1 MCLIA
6 FAVNASKRWPLVI
19 ASNRDEFFDRPTLPL
34 ARWQS
39 ATGQSIVSG
48 RDARAGGTWLGMTPS
63 GRIAFLTNVREAAL
77 PGQSIQPAF
86 EKSRGEL
93 VMRWLE
99 GRMSAAQFMLDTDR
113 TRYGGFNLVLGD
125 WQTGQWRWISN
136 RLFET
141 RPDGSTAQRPKAAGW
156 CSRVLEPGVYA
167 LSNAALDTPW
177 PKTLALK
184 TALTGALG
192 ASDEVGLKKP
202 LWEAL
207 ASRSYASTENLPGL
221 LGSDANFMT
230 MQSITPE
237 GRAKGTMNLDS
248 DPKNPLEKALS
259 SAYVDSPERGYGTRC
274 STVLVATPQA
284 GEQSQMK
291 WTLRVEEKTH
301 LQSADAAVS
310 TRLVL
315 HWPST
320 ETLP

>member
-6 FAVNASKRWPLVI
+6 FAINASKRWPLVI

-39 ATGQSIVSG
+39 AAGQSIVSG

-63 GRIAFLTNVREAAL
+63 GRVAFLTNVREASL
-77 PGQSIQPAF
+77 PGQPTQPPFA
-86 EKSRGEL
+86 KSRGEL

-99 GRMSAAQFMLDTDR
+99 GHMSATQFMLDTDSAS
-113 TRYGGFNLVLGD
+113 YGGFNLVVGD
-125 WQTGQWRWISN
+125 WQAGQWDWISN

-141 RPDGSTAQRPKAAGW
+141 HLDGSVAHRPKAAGW
-156 CSRVLEPGVYA
+156 CSRVLEPGIYA

-184 TALTGALG
+184 AALTGALG
-192 ASDEVGLKKP
+192 AADEAGLQKP
-202 LWEAL
+202 LWDAL
-207 ASRSYASTENLPGL
+207 ASRSYASTESLPDTGVP
-221 LGSDANFMT
+221 S
-230 MQSITPE
+230 E
-237 GRAKGTMNLDS
+237 
-248 DPKNPLEKALS
+248 LEKALS

-284 GEQSQMK
+284 GELNQIR

-301 LQSADAAVS
+301 VPSAAAAS
-310 TRLVL
+310 TRLML
-315 HWPST
+315 QWPST
-320 ETLP
+320 GAFP

>member
-1 MCLIA
+1 MCLVG

-39 ATGQSIVSG
+39 AAGHSIVSG

-63 GRIAFLTNVREAAL
+63 GRVAFLTNVREASL
-77 PGQSIQPAF
+77 PDQPTKPAF
-86 EKSRGEL
+86 AKSRGEL

-99 GRMSAAQFMLDTDR
+99 GSMSAAQFMLDTDS
-113 TRYGGFNLVLGD
+113 TNYGGFNLVVGD

-136 RLFET
+136 RQFET
-141 RPDGSTAQRPKAAGW
+141 HPDGSTAHRPKASGW

-184 TALTGALG
+184 AALTGALG
-192 ASDEVGLKKP
+192 AADEVRLKKP

-207 ASRSYASTENLPGL
+207 ANRSHASTESLPNTGVP
-221 LGSDANFMT
+221 S
-230 MQSITPE
+230 E
-237 GRAKGTMNLDS
+237 
-248 DPKNPLEKALS
+248 LEKALS

-274 STVLVATPQA
+274 STVLVARPQT

-301 LQSADAAVS
+301 LQSSDATAS
-310 TRLVL
+310 TRLML
-315 HWPST
+315 QWPST
-320 ETLP
+320 GTLP

>member
-1 MCLIA
+1 MCLVA

-39 ATGQSIVSG
+39 AAGHNIVSG

-63 GRIAFLTNVREAAL
+63 GRVAFLTNVREASL
-77 PGQSIQPAF
+77 PGQPIQPTF

-99 GRMSAAQFMLDTDR
+99 GRMSASQFMLDTDS
-113 TRYGGFNLVLGD
+113 TRYAGFNLVLGD

-184 TALTGALG
+184 AALTGALG
-192 ASDEVGLKKP
+192 ASDETGLKKP

-207 ASRSYASTENLPGL
+207 ASRSYASTESLPDTGVP
-221 LGSDANFMT
+221 SD
-230 MQSITPE
+230 
-237 GRAKGTMNLDS
+237 
-248 DPKNPLEKALS
+248 LEKALS

-301 LQSADAAVS
+301 LQSADAVAS
-310 TRLVL
+310 TRLML
-315 HWPST
+315 QWPST
-320 ETLP
+320 GTLPC

>member
-1 MCLIA
+1 MNLDSDPKNPTETENSRMCLVA

-39 ATGQSIVSG
+39 AAGHSIVSG
-48 RDARAGGTWLGMTPS
+48 RDARAGGTWLGMTAS
-63 GRIAFLTNVREAAL
+63 GRIAFLTNVREAPLQGL
-77 PGQSIQPAF
+77 PSVPAF

-99 GRMSAAQFMLDTDR
+99 GSMSASQFMLDTDS
-113 TRYGGFNLVLGD
+113 TSYAGFNLVLGD

-184 TALTGALG
+184 AALTGALG
-192 ASDEVGLKKP
+192 ASDEAGLEKP

-207 ASRSYASTENLPGL
+207 ASRSYASTESLPDTGVP
-221 LGSDANFMT
+221 S
-230 MQSITPE
+230 E
-237 GRAKGTMNLDS
+237 
-248 DPKNPLEKALS
+248 LEKALS
-259 SAYVDSPERGYGTRC
+259 SAYVNSPERGYGTRC

-291 WTLRVEEKTH
+291 WTLRVEEKTYV
-301 LQSADAAVS
+301 QSADAAAS
-310 TRLVL
+310 TRLTL
-315 HWPST
+315 QWPSIG
-320 ETLP
+320 TLP

>member
-1 MCLIA
+1 MCLVA
-6 FAVNASKRWPLVI
+6 FAINASKRWPLVI

-39 ATGQSIVSG
+39 AAGQSIVSG
-48 RDARAGGTWLGMTPS
+48 RDARAGGTWLGMTAS
-63 GRIAFLTNVREAAL
+63 GRIAFLTNVREAPLSGL
-77 PGQSIQPAF
+77 PSVPAF

-99 GRMSAAQFMLDTDR
+99 GRMTAAQFMLDTDS

-141 RPDGSTAQRPKAAGW
+141 RPDGSTAQRPKAALW

-184 TALTGALG
+184 AALTGALG
-192 ASDEVGLKKP
+192 ASDEAGLEMP

-207 ASRSYASTENLPGL
+207 ASRSYASTESLPDTGVP
-221 LGSDANFMT
+221 SD
-230 MQSITPE
+230 
-237 GRAKGTMNLDS
+237 
-248 DPKNPLEKALS
+248 LEKALS

-301 LQSADAAVS
+301 LQSADAAAS
-310 TRLVL
+310 TRLML
-315 HWPST
+315 QWPST
-320 ETLP
+320 CTLP

>member
-1 MCLIA
+1 MCLVA

-39 ATGQSIVSG
+39 AAGHSIVSG

-63 GRIAFLTNVREAAL
+63 GRIAFLTNVREASL
-77 PGQSIQPAF
+77 PGQPTQPPFA
-86 EKSRGEL
+86 KSRGEL

-99 GRMSAAQFMLDTDR
+99 GSMSASQFMLDTDS
-113 TRYGGFNLVLGD
+113 TSYAGFNLVLGD

-141 RPDGSTAQRPKAAGW
+141 RPDGSTAHRPKAAGW

-184 TALTGALG
+184 AALMGALG
-192 ASDEVGLKKP
+192 ASDGAGLEKP

-207 ASRSYASTENLPGL
+207 ASRSYASTESLPDTGVP
-221 LGSDANFMT
+221 SD
-230 MQSITPE
+230 
-237 GRAKGTMNLDS
+237 
-248 DPKNPLEKALS
+248 LEKALS
-259 SAYVDSPERGYGTRC
+259 SAYVDAPERGYGTRC
-274 STVLVATPQA
+274 STVLLATPQA

-291 WTLRVEEKTH
+291 WTLRVEEKMH
-301 LQSADAAVS
+301 LQSAAAAAS
-310 TRLVL
+310 TRLML
-315 HWPST
+315 QWPST
-320 ETLP
+320 GTLP

>member
-1 MCLIA
+1 MCLVA

-39 ATGQSIVSG
+39 AAGHSIISG
-48 RDARAGGTWLGMTPS
+48 RDARAGGTWLGMTAS
-63 GRIAFLTNVREAAL
+63 GRIAFLTNVREAPLQCL
-77 PGQSIQPAF
+77 PSVPAF

-93 VMRWLE
+93 VVRWLE
-99 GRMSAAQFMLDTDR
+99 GRMTAAQFMLDTDSNS
-113 TRYGGFNLVLGD
+113 YGGFNLVLGD
-125 WQTGQWRWISN
+125 WQTGQWSWISN

-184 TALTGALG
+184 AALTDALG
-192 ASDEVGLKKP
+192 ASNEAGLKKP
-202 LWEAL
+202 LWDAL
-207 ASRSYASTENLPGL
+207 ASRSYAGTESLPDTGVP
-221 LGSDANFMT
+221 S
-230 MQSITPE
+230 E
-237 GRAKGTMNLDS
+237 
-248 DPKNPLEKALS
+248 LEKAFS

-291 WTLRVEEKTH
+291 WTLRVEEKTYV
-301 LQSADAAVS
+301 QSADAAAS
-310 TRLVL
+310 TRLML
-315 HWPST
+315 QWPST
-320 ETLP
+320 GTLP